1 MKDYQK
7 YSDQELTLLLKDGDE
22 PAFVELYNRY
32 KLRIL
37 GNLIKLLRS
46 EDLALELSQDLFLKI
61 WDTRKQLDPEKS
73 FRSYIFRISENMVM
87 DFFRRAA
94 RDKKL
99 QAQMILT
106 QSDLYSHIEENLIQT
121 QESKRFEQ
129 VIAMLPPQRKQVFT
143 LCKLEGKSYQEVSEL
158 LGISTSTVSDHLLK
172 ANRFLKAKINNNS
185 PLAISAFALAVIDG
199 IGTLK

>member
-94 RDKKL
+94 RNKKL
-99 QAQMILT
+99 QAQMMVA
-106 QSDLYSHIEENLIQT
+106 QSELYSHIEENIIQA

-129 VIAMLPPQRKQVFT
+129 AIALLPPQRKQVFT

-172 ANRFLKAKINNNS
+172 ATRFLKAKMNTSS

-199 IGTLK
+199 IGR

>member
-1 MKDYQK
+1 MEDYQK

-99 QAQMILT
+99 QAQMMVA
-106 QSDLYSHIEENLIQT
+106 QSELYSHIEENIIQA

-129 VIAMLPPQRKQVFT
+129 AIALLPPQRKQVFT

-172 ANRFLKAKINNNS
+172 ATRFLKAKMNTSS

-199 IGTLK
+199 IGR

>member
-1 MKDYQK
+1 MRDYKK
-7 YSDQELTLLLKDGDE
+7 YSDQELTILLKDGDE

-37 GNLIKLLRS
+37 GNLVKLLRS

-87 DFFRRAA
+87 DFFRRVA

-106 QSDLYSHIEENLIQT
+106 QSALYSHIEENLIQA

-143 LCKLEGKSYQEVSEL
+143 LCKLEGKSYQEVSGL

-199 IGTLK
+199 IGR